1 LLENAKEVA
10 AEAYIA
16 ESEPKLLV
24 LGAKN
29 FRVEAQNSLL
39 KIIEERKKNRII
51 NTAPFII
58 FVILVIAV
66 SVCVDGFFTYNN
78 FISILYQIATPL
90 VLSVGLTFVI
100 ILGSID
106 LSVEGVMGFV
116 GSFIA
121 MLVMNSKNSMNL
133 GLLGVAKG
141 MCVGSLEGT

>member
-1 LLENAKEVA
+1 MKTVTNGASAVA
-10 AEAYIA
+10 E
-16 ESEPKLLV
+16 EFK
-24 LGAKN
+24 
-29 FRVEAQNSLL
+29 L

-133 GLLGVAKG
+133 GLLGVLIAL
-141 MCVGSLEGT
+141 CVGSLVGTLTGVLHVKLKILLW